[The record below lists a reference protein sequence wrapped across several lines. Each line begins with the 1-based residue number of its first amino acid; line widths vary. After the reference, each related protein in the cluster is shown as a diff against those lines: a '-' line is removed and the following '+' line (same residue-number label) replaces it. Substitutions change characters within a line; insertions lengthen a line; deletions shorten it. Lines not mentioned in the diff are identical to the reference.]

1 MEHLYNYSLEELT
14 EYFKSINE
22 KPFRAKQVFQWL
34 YQKNAFDFQEM
45 SNISKDLR
53 EKLEKQCIIDTFEI
67 QEKQVSSDGTIKYLF
82 KMIDGNLIE
91 AVLMRHDYGQSLCV
105 TSQVGCNMQCAFC
118 ASGLLKKQRNLT
130 AGEMVNQVMAV
141 TKDTGIRVSHV
152 VVMGTGEPFDNYDE
166 VMKFV
171 RIINHPHGLAI
182 GARHITISTC
192 GLVNMIERYSNEGI
206 QTNLAISLHA
216 PNDEIRDQL
225 MPVNKAFN
233 MDSLRKGV
241 ADYIEKTNRRVTFEY
256 ILLDDVNDSLAH
268 ARQLAHYMR
277 GLNAYV
283 NLIPYN
289 SVDEHG
295 FKPSSHVEEFK
306 DELLRLHINCTV
318 RKEHGRDIDGA
329 CGQLRAKRSGGD
341 IMEYY
346 ALTDIGK
353 IREKNQDQAA
363 TAINL
368 KDQVLGV
375 VCDGMGGHKAG
386 EIASHVVEEHVLTC
400 FKANPPFLD
409 DEEVT
414 NWLMDTVLEAHQIVK
429 RMANMQEDTKGMG
442 TTVAI
447 AVVDGD
453 DAFFCHVGDS
463 RIYVYDDQ
471 EIIQMTRDHTLV
483 NELIQRGAITEEE
496 GKNHRQKNVL
506 MQAIGVEMNIVPDIQ
521 KYKLNGKNILICS
534 DGLFNSLEDEEI
546 LNIVKKNMN
555 VKDKVHLLIEQANEH
570 GGHDNIAAVLIE
582 GGR

>member
-1 MEHLYNYSLEELT
+1 M
-14 EYFKSINE
+14 KSIYDYTQEQLIDEFLELGE
-22 KPFRAKQVFQWL
+22 KKFRATQVFEWL
-34 YQKNAFDFQEM
+34 YLKNVNSFHEM
-45 SNISKDLR
+45 NNISQGLR
-53 EKLEKQCIIDTFEI
+53 QKLSALYSIGPLQINV
-67 QEKQVSSDGTIKYLF
+67 KQVSKDGTIKYLF
-82 KMIDGNLIE
+82 ELEDGGLIE
-91 AVLMRHDYGQSLCV
+91 AVLMVHDYGRSLCI
-105 TSQVGCNMQCAFC
+105 TSQLGCNMACEFC

-130 AGEMVNQVMAV
+130 AGEMVNQVLTVMH
-141 TKDTGIRVSHV
+141 DTGERVSHV

-329 CGQLRAKRSGGD
+329 CGQLRAKRSGV
-341 IMEYY
+341 I
-346 ALTDIGK
+346 
-353 IREKNQDQAA
+353 
-363 TAINL
+363 
-368 KDQVLGV
+368 
-375 VCDGMGGHKAG
+375 
-386 EIASHVVEEHVLTC
+386 
-400 FKANPPFLD
+400 
-409 DEEVT
+409 
-414 NWLMDTVLEAHQIVK
+414 
-429 RMANMQEDTKGMG
+429 
-442 TTVAI
+442 
-447 AVVDGD
+447 
-453 DAFFCHVGDS
+453 
-463 RIYVYDDQ
+463 
-471 EIIQMTRDHTLV
+471 
-483 NELIQRGAITEEE
+483 
-496 GKNHRQKNVL
+496 
-506 MQAIGVEMNIVPDIQ
+506 
-521 KYKLNGKNILICS
+521 
-534 DGLFNSLEDEEI
+534 
-546 LNIVKKNMN
+546 
-555 VKDKVHLLIEQANEH
+555 
-570 GGHDNIAAVLIE
+570 
-582 GGR
+582 

>member
-14 EYFKSINE
+14 EYFQSIG
-22 KPFRAKQVFQWL
+22 
-34 YQKNAFDFQEM
+34 
-45 SNISKDLR
+45 
-53 EKLEKQCIIDTFEI
+53 EKLEKNCVIDQFEI
-67 QEKQVSSDGTIKYLF
+67 KEKQVSSDGTIKYLF
-82 KMIDGNLIE
+82 SLVDGNLIE
-91 AVLMRHDYGQSLCV
+91 AVLMQLDYGQSLCV

-141 TKDTGIRVSHV
+141 SKDTGIRISHV

-233 MDSLRKGV
+233 MDVLRKGIQ
-241 ADYIEKTNRRVTFEY
+241 DYIEKTNRRVTFEY
-256 ILLDDVNDSLAH
+256 ILLDGVNDSLAH

-295 FKPSSHVEEFK
+295 FQPSTNVEAFK

-329 CGQLRAKRSGGD
+329 CGQLRAKRSGV
-341 IMEYY
+341 I
-346 ALTDIGK
+346 
-353 IREKNQDQAA
+353 
-363 TAINL
+363 
-368 KDQVLGV
+368 
-375 VCDGMGGHKAG
+375 
-386 EIASHVVEEHVLTC
+386 
-400 FKANPPFLD
+400 
-409 DEEVT
+409 
-414 NWLMDTVLEAHQIVK
+414 
-429 RMANMQEDTKGMG
+429 
-442 TTVAI
+442 
-447 AVVDGD
+447 
-453 DAFFCHVGDS
+453 
-463 RIYVYDDQ
+463 
-471 EIIQMTRDHTLV
+471 
-483 NELIQRGAITEEE
+483 
-496 GKNHRQKNVL
+496 
-506 MQAIGVEMNIVPDIQ
+506 
-521 KYKLNGKNILICS
+521 
-534 DGLFNSLEDEEI
+534 
-546 LNIVKKNMN
+546 
-555 VKDKVHLLIEQANEH
+555 
-570 GGHDNIAAVLIE
+570 
-582 GGR
+582 